1 MRFASAALGI
11 MLAGLQVRQRI
22 WNLWVSGQR
31 HEWLHCTALRSRSTM
46 VKLTASGPSLECVW
60 IDCVRV
66 ARRRC
71 STRCR

>member
-31 HEWLHCTALRSRSTM
+31 RVAALHCARDRRWWDWLR
-46 VKLTASGPSLECVW
+46 VGHCL
-60 IDCVRV
+60 
-66 ARRRC
+66 
-71 STRCR
+71 